1 MCLQLQQF
9 RQKKDGKG
17 GKSSSRSNKSEGDP
31 VKVAATS
38 GHVVDGKALEHNT
51 GGLGSSELDAR
62 KDLVNADNEVSMG
75 GQSSEVGSFEQS
87 STVSI
92 TELPLE
98 DSVTRGKTVDQEVAI
113 KHDEVNILCEGG
125 NTSQVHKGVHEHAYI
140 ETAEVDFSGDKFIHS
155 DIPLPAQLLPQVEGC
170 IPLEQVTDVGCA
182 FSLTPKSWKL
192 LLYCFCLNLI

>member
-17 GKSSSRSNKSEGDP
+17 GKSSSKSNTSEGDP

-38 GHVVDGKALEHNT
+38 GHVVDGKALEHYT
-51 GGLGSSELDAR
+51 GDLGSSGLDAR
-62 KDLVNADNEVSMG
+62 KNLVNVDNEVSMG
-75 GQSSEVGSFEQS
+75 EHSSEVGPIEPS

-98 DSVTRGKTVDQEVAI
+98 DFVMSGTTVDPEAAI

-125 NTSQVHKGVHEHAYI
+125 NTSGVHKGVVEHAYI
-140 ETAEVDFSGDKFIHS
+140 EAPKVDISGDKFIHS
-155 DIPLPAQLLPQVEGC
+155 DIPLPAELLSQVEGC

-182 FSLTPKSWKL
+182 FSLTPDL
-192 LLYCFCLNLI
+192 GNYYFFTVFTLI